1 MNKRNKKI
9 SKVMREYKAGTLK
22 SGGSGK
28 KVTNPKQAMAIALSE
43 ARNMNQGGMLN
54 TIYQRPMFQTP
65 QTRQGSGI
73 MAGVA
78 PVRGFEDGGL
88 VAEDF
93 FSMEQTEPGSGLNA
107 RDITNIIFDPEDP
120 LDYATM
126 SLLAF
131 PPAYAIA
138 KLANAGI
145 KGSKLANQ
153 MRKFETYKEATG
165 QGAKAAGAFEGVRL
179 AGEVPRIFAD
189 EEPQYSDEVMEV
201 ASSIGNLRQKPGA
214 DAIRARVAQSYGDEF
229 ADQVMSAGNFA
240 NGGIATMI
248 PKFSFGSGVGGVLI
262 DSIIFLKK
270 SGGPWIEKTLDALK
284 QGRIDLE
291 DARDLDVPED
301 AIQSVVGSKLDVGD
315 MGGVVSPGN
324 VRRAGD
330 DIPEFEDDVLRS
342 AEESFGVGGRSP
354 FDDIPDADIG
364 DVGRSADDLGPRE
377 IPMRDP
383 GIPLD
388 PSGNV
393 IPMASSAERAAAAS
407 AGGARAARGGIETLA
422 ESPTKTPL
430 LTKNRI
436 AAAGGVA
443 GLGVLLS
450 NLSEDEEEVVTDPAV
465 TSASV
470 DTGGT
475 GGDGD
480 PPPPPPDPSV
490 FSRIGDYLADPRTQ
504 ASLMKV
510 AKPTAGFTKRNP
522 FVDFYE
528 GGREYDVEQA
538 AIRKGEEAGKT
549 AMMKNLELIKKL
561 QPEMKDEEVLS
572 LLLGEKK
579 KTKEYYMTLFIKED
593 IDSGRGV
600 PTPERMKELEPMA
613 ALLSGQAAAGE
624 AAKDADGNEII
635 L

>member
-9 SKVMREYKAGTLK
+9 SKVMKEYKAGTLK

-43 ARNMNQGGMLN
+43 ARNMNQGGMLDN
-54 TIYQRPMFQTP
+54 IYQRPMFQTP

-78 PVRGFEDGGL
+78 PVRGYEDGGL
-88 VAEDF
+88 ISDDF
-93 FSMEQTEPGSGLNA
+93 FSLEQTEQGSGANL
-107 RDITNIIFDPEDP
+107 RDFTNLIFDPEDP
-120 LDYATM
+120 LDYATL

-131 PPAYAIA
+131 PPVYVAA
-138 KLANAGI
+138 KLAKAGV

-153 MRKFETYKEATG
+153 MQKVKQYKEATG
-165 QGAKAAGAFEGVRL
+165 QGVKAAGAFEGVRL

-189 EEPQYSDEVMEV
+189 EEPKYSDEVMEV
-201 ASSIGNLRQKPGA
+201 ASSIGNLRQKPDA

-240 NGGIATMI
+240 NGGIAAL
-248 PKFSFGSGVGGVLI
+248 PRFSRGGIVDGLIAIKRVGG
-262 DSIIFLKK
+262 DY
-270 SGGPWIEKTLDALK
+270 IEKALDALR
-284 QGRIDLE
+284 QGKIEIE

-301 AIQSVVGSKLDVGD
+301 AIQSVVGSKIDIED
-315 MGGVVSPGN
+315 MGGVLSPSN

-330 DIPEFEDDVLRS
+330 DIPDFEDDIVRS
-342 AEESFGVGGRSP
+342 AEESFGVRKSP
-354 FDDIPDADIG
+354 LDDIPDADIG
-364 DVGRSADDLGPRE
+364 DIGKSADDLAPSVAPEARKYLPVRYKEPEVPKPKGLF
-377 IPMRDP
+377 D
-383 GIPLD
+383 LD
-388 PSGNV
+388 AK
-393 IPMASSAERAAAAS
+393 IAAGAS
-407 AGGARAARGGIETLA
+407 AGARGIGSLARSAGEVAARNKTL
-422 ESPTKTPL
+422 T
-430 LTKNRI
+430 
-436 AAAGGVA
+436 AAGAVPVVGAA
-443 GLGVLLS
+443 GYGIAEVFG
-450 NLSEDEEEVVTDPAV
+450 EDEEEVVTDPVV
-465 TSASV
+465 TAES
-470 DTGGT
+470 DGT

-480 PPPPPPDPSV
+480 PPPSAPDPSI
-490 FSRIGDYLADPRTQ
+490 FSRIGDYLGDPRIQ
-504 ASLMKV
+504 AGLMKV

-522 FVDFYE
+522 LVDFYE
-528 GGREYDVEQA
+528 GKREYDVEEA

-561 QPEMKDEEVLS
+561 QPEMKDEEVLN

-579 KTKEYYMTLFIKED
+579 KTKQDYMTLFIKED
-593 IDSGRGV
+593 IESGRGV

-613 ALLSGQAAAGE
+613 ALLAGETVAGE